1 MLELS
6 LRELL
11 TRDWVQRISA
21 VDSVKNRAEL
31 MSGEIN
37 ATENA
42 SDSRQTLATIWAHWR
57 AEPGTQLIPGH
68 DLAMRLGAKANLIT
82 WTNAK
87 WLLLSGSPNVSA
99 TCGPSTYAVTQALA
113 LLTGAL
119 QRDRF

>member
-1 MLELS
+1 MPEVYV
-6 LRELL
+6 RELL
-11 TRDWVQRISA
+11 TRDRVQRISA
-21 VDSVKNRAEL
+21 GDSVKNRAEL

-42 SDSRQTLATIWAHWR
+42 SDSRQTLATIWALWR

-87 WLLLSGSPNVSA
+87 WLLLSGSPNLS
-99 TCGPSTYAVTQALA
+99 TSCGPSTYAVTQALA